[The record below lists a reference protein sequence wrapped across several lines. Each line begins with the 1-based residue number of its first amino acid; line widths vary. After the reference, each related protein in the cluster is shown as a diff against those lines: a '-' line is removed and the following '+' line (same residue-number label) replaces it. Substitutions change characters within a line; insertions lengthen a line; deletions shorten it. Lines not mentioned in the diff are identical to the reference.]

1 MINLPNPFRRRLSR
15 RLVRAAGGP
24 AAIERMSVRELMDT
38 LGDRSFGW
46 CLIVFALLNL
56 IPLPIGAN
64 MITSLPLILVTA
76 QMALGMERVRLPEI
90 VMRRTFKRRSFQ
102 KLVLR
107 LGPLMRPIERMTG
120 LRLPMMFSTTQER
133 LLGVFLLVVSL
144 VLFLPVPVATWLLAI
159 SLLISGVGLV
169 ERDGLITL
177 AGVVFGCLSIAA
189 TVAIGIMVLHGA
201 EAVTH

>member
-1 MINLPNPFRRRLSR
+1 MIKLPNPFRRPLSR
-15 RLVRAAGGP
+15 RLVRAAGRP
-24 AAIERMSVRELMDT
+24 HVIERMSVRELMDT

-46 CLIVFALLNL
+46 CVIVFALLNL
-56 IPLPIGAN
+56 VPLPIGAN

-76 QMALGMERVRLPEI
+76 QMTLGMERVRLPEA
-90 VMRRTFKRRSFQ
+90 VMNRTFRRRSFQ

-107 LGPLMRPIERMTG
+107 LGPLMRPLERMTAP
-120 LRLPMMFSTTQER
+120 RLPMMFSPVHER

-144 VLFLPVPVATWLLAI
+144 TLFLPVPVSTWLLAI
-159 SLLISGVGLV
+159 SLLISGIGLV

-177 AGVVFGCLSIAA
+177 AGVVFGCLAIAA

-201 EAVTH
+201 EAVAR

>member
-1 MINLPNPFRRRLSR
+1 
-15 RLVRAAGGP
+15 
-24 AAIERMSVRELMDT
+24 
-38 LGDRSFGW
+38 
-46 CLIVFALLNL
+46 
-56 IPLPIGAN
+56 
-64 MITSLPLILVTA
+64 
-76 QMALGMERVRLPEI
+76 MALGMERVRLPEI
-90 VMRRTFKRRSFQ
+90 VMRRTFNRRSFQ

-120 LRLPMMFSTTQER
+120 LRLPMMFSATQER

-169 ERDGLITL
+169 ERDGPITF
-177 AGVVFGCLSIAA
+177 AGVLLGCLSIAA

-201 EAVTH
+201 EAITH